1 MTQGLEDQSLPLCPL
16 GDQEDKNI
24 YDDFPP
30 SGDRRTQ
37 SETVFLFVSTT
48 LSG

>member
-24 YDDFPP
+24 YDGFPP
-30 SGDRRTQ
+30 SGDRHTQ
-37 SETVFLFVSTT
+37 SKAVFRFLVIA